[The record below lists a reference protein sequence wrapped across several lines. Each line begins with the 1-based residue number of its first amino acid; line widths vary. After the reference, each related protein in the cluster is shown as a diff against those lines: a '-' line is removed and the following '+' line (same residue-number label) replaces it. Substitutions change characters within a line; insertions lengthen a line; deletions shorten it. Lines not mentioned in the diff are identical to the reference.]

1 MPNTASNRMPERL
14 LLLLALLAPGWA
26 AAERVTYCCQDDTGH
41 QTCGDVLPPQCY
53 NKAYRV
59 LGSKG
64 LTLRRVET
72 PLTPEQR
79 AQREADAQRKQSEER
94 TAREQRRRDMAL
106 LETYASDKDIDAM
119 RDRALR
125 AHEQSLRELQTRR
138 VDLQKKQKA
147 YASEAEF
154 YTKKPM
160 PPELRNAIKDT
171 DAELQGLDAQVA
183 VRQKDADATR
193 ARFDDEKQRFLDI
206 KHRGA
211 TNAAAS
217 AGR

>member
-1 MPNTASNRMPERL
+1 MPNTGSHKRPERL

-26 AAERVTYCCQDDTGH
+26 AAERLTYCCQDDAGH
-41 QTCGDVLPPQCY
+41 QTCGDVLPAQCY

-64 LTLRRVET
+64 LTVRRVET

-79 AQREADAQRKQSEER
+79 AQREADEQRKQSEER
-94 TAREQRRRDMAL
+94 VAREQRRRDMAL
-106 LETYASDKDIDAM
+106 LETYASDKDIDAT
-119 RDRALR
+119 RDRILR
-125 AHEQSLRELQTRR
+125 GHEQSLRDLQTRR

-154 YTKKPM
+154 YVKKPM
-160 PPELRNAIKDT
+160 PPELRNGIKDT

-183 VRQKDADATR
+183 ARQKDADATR
-193 ARFDDEKQRFLDI
+193 ARFDDEKQRFLDL
-206 KHRGA
+206 KRRGA
-211 TNAAAS
+211 INAAAS
-217 AGR
+217 SAR